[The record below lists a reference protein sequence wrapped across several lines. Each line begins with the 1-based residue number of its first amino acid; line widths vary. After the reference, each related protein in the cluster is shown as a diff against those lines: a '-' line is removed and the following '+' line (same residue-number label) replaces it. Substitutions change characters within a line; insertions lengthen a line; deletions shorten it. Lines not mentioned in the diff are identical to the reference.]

1 MTGGTADGE
10 AARDWPYI
18 QQASQVL
25 PKSAVDIGVATTLQ
39 SSGPAGG
46 QCAEAPFSAPPF
58 TNWSMCNRTMAISD
72 SCPWNSSD
80 LSAMLDYAS
89 SLGVT
94 HASVWRSDID
104 EECFNGTAP
113 FMYGVLARWLAG
125 AHQTGGTAGT
135 RQAQQQHTHTAAS
148 PRRSSFPLPAAGS
161 GVGGSSVGGDPPAA
175 GGECSF
181 SCAPGRP
188 GCPLTVLGDRCGYMY
203 TVMTGN
209 LANLIA
215 NGTAA
220 KPAARRG
227 TAPGSRSLPS
237 GALSLLMSQC
247 QQPGKCNVGVR
258 TQMQTHVR
266 THCRY
271 TRPNLLAAGVLIVCW
286 RLLSFCQ
293 VYCTNSAP
301 PVIASSK
308 CCPFLPTPQ
317 CCTHEGGCCPPT
329 MAACVQPPAPPAC
342 DSATAL
348 LRRFKDVPG
357 TSFGGQAFPLLWH
370 TFGPS
375 CYPSGADRAWLLGL
389 INASLPMTQAE
400 ATPQEVSYTNMWLMS
415 TVNAILFGE
424 IVGGER
430 GRKSADV
437 GYAMWDAWRN
447 YTAETGGLHEFTSPT

>member
-1 MTGGTADGE
+1 
-10 AARDWPYI
+10 
-18 QQASQVL
+18 
-25 PKSAVDIGVATTLQ
+25 
-39 SSGPAGG
+39 
-46 QCAEAPFSAPPF
+46 
-58 TNWSMCNRTMAISD
+58 
-72 SCPWNSSD
+72 
-80 LSAMLDYAS
+80 MLDYAS

-135 RQAQQQHTHTAAS
+135 RQAQQQQHTHTAAS
-148 PRRSSFPLPAAGS
+148 PRRSSFLLPAAGS

-181 SCAPGRP
+181 SCAPGRA

-286 RLLSFCQ
+286 RLLHFAKSTVLSQ
-293 VYCTNSAP
+293 HPLSLPPQNAAP
-301 PVIASSK
+301 SYLHRNVAHTKVAVARQPWPPASSHLHPLPVIRRQRCSEGSK
-308 CCPFLPTPQ
+308 MCP
-317 CCTHEGGCCPPT
+317 
-329 MAACVQPPAPPAC
+329 
-342 DSATAL
+342 
-348 LRRFKDVPG
+348 
-357 TSFGGQAFPLLWH
+357 GQALAARH
-370 TFGPS
+370 SPS
-375 CYPSGADRAWLLGL
+375 CGTRSGRA
-389 INASLPMTQAE
+389 
-400 ATPQEVSYTNMWLMS
+400 ATPAVL
-415 TVNAILFGE
+415 
-424 IVGGER
+424 IVH
-430 GRKSADV
+430 
-437 GYAMWDAWRN
+437 GYWA
-447 YTAETGGLHEFTSPT
+447 S